1 MAATNCNQACRHG
14 HDEHQSGKEGGF
26 NNIVGVRWSALK
38 NAKVEHG
45 DNFTVLKGPPQSSDL
60 NAVPSIS
67 KADVTK

>member
-1 MAATNCNQACRHG
+1 MMSIRV
-14 HDEHQSGKEGGF
+14 GKEEDLTTLLV
-26 NNIVGVRWSALK
+26 VGVRWSALK

>member
-1 MAATNCNQACRHG
+1 MMSIRV
-14 HDEHQSGKEGGF
+14 GKEEDLTTLLV
-26 NNIVGVRWSALK
+26 VGVRWSALK

-67 KADVTK
+67 KADVTKWKQMKLD